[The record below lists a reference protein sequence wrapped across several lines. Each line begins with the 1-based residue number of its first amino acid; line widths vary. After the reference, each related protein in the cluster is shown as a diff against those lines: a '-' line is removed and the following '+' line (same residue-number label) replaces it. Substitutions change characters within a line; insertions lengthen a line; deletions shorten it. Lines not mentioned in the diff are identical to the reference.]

1 MEVLTKALKWELEPL
16 IFGNQLEVSARKE
29 RHFTFSD
36 QKTQHHEKYS
46 NSESYKHEDKFAERE
61 ENHLYLVI

>member
-1 MEVLTKALKWELEPL
+1 M
-16 IFGNQLEVSARKE
+16 
-29 RHFTFSD
+29 
-36 QKTQHHEKYS
+36 KTQHHEKYG